1 MSTGR
6 DAWAITIT
14 ADPVPLTE
22 DFFMEAMR
30 SMMKPRPYVPH
41 VHIVSPRCCQC
52 CRMWGDVP
60 DDVIASYE
68 AALDRVFG
76 P

>member
-1 MSTGR
+1 
-6 DAWAITIT
+6 
-14 ADPVPLTE
+14 
-22 DFFMEAMR
+22 MEAMR